1 MFNKDVVLATEAVI
15 QYMGT
20 VMYAA
25 CKKAEFRQQPKDML
39 IDYVENLKE
48 KHGLVIINPTST
60 DLYVNR
66 QFITRID
73 QTITESKDNFAVHDH
88 FGNEIYNGTAF
99 ECIHY
104 VDEFLMVE

>member
-1 MFNKDVVLATEAVI
+1 MFNKEVIQATEAVV

-20 VMYAA
+20 VMYAT
-25 CKKAEFRQQPKDML
+25 CDKADFKQQPKAMF
-39 IDYVENLKE
+39 IEYVENLQE
-48 KHGLVIINPTST
+48 KHGLVIVNPTST

-66 QFITRID
+66 QFIERMD
-73 QTITESKDNFAVHDH
+73 KTIGESKDNFAVHDH
-88 FGNEIYNGTAF
+88 FGNQIYNGTAF

>member
-1 MFNKDVVLATEAVI
+1 MFNKDVVQATDAVV

-20 VMYAA
+20 IMYAA
-25 CKKAEFRQQPKDML
+25 CEREEFRQQPKSMF
-39 IDYVENLKE
+39 IEYVENLQE
-48 KHGLVIINPTST
+48 KNGLVIVNPAST

-66 QFITRID
+66 QFIKRID
-73 QTITESKDNFAVHDH
+73 QTIGESKDNYAVHDQ

-104 VDEFLMVE
+104 VDEFLTVE

>member
-1 MFNKDVVLATEAVI
+1 MFNKDVVQATEAVV

-20 VMYAA
+20 IMYAA
-25 CKKAEFRQQPKDML
+25 CEREEFRQQPKSMF
-39 IDYVENLKE
+39 IEYVENLQE
-48 KHGLVIINPTST
+48 KNGLVIVNPAST

-66 QFITRID
+66 QFIKRID
-73 QTITESKDNFAVHDH
+73 QTIGESKDNYAVHDQ

-104 VDEFLMVE
+104 VDEFLTVE